1 MTYIFSQIVF
11 LKYILK
17 SWNSNAIYLKINVFL
32 QTQSVEFCPKFL
44 HYVSIS
50 HTFARVL
57 WTVQRLWGMS
67 GRAARASLA
76 QTSGTENFLRDLLH
90 PPSAT

>member
-1 MTYIFSQIVF
+1 MQFTLKLMYFSKPKV
-11 LKYILK
+11 L
-17 SWNSNAIYLKINVFL
+17 
-32 QTQSVEFCPKFL
+32 EFCPKFL

-67 GRAARASLA
+67 GRAALASLA